1 MTNTPFS
8 NRVQILADV
17 STFYG
22 EEEDWQ
28 YFIRRYDLA
37 IPLAVCISYGGA
49 TATPKGVEWINEAF
63 VALCELFE
71 IDPYGNYD
79 SLEGMTDFATGE

>member
-8 NRVQILADV
+8 NRVNILADV
-17 STFYG
+17 FAFYG

-49 TATPKGVEWINEAF
+49 TATPKGVEWINEAWD
-63 VALCELFE
+63 ALCELFQ
-71 IDPYGNYD
+71 IDSHGNYEN
-79 SLEGMTDFATGE
+79 LERMTDFATSE